1 MIVNV
6 QQTETSC
13 PEKAESRNSN
23 FNPKKEEGTD
33 KQTTTTITITT
44 TTTTTTTT
52 KQISKETIAFVSQ
65 VDSQ

>member
-23 FNPKKEEGTD
+23 FNPKKEEGTN
-33 KQTTTTITITT
+33 KQTTTTITT
-44 TTTTTTTT
+44 TTTTTT
-52 KQISKETIAFVSQ
+52 KNRFQKKL
-65 VDSQ
+65 